1 MKTELDADVAVRSTT
16 ECRRFGHP
24 EFEVRFSS
32 RIVSQDVD
40 WLLRYLESRVSGGGK
55 FQHGETMQI
64 GWMVTMIEEIPEGK
78 LRVKEPDM
86 NVVPVQFI
94 DSVTHTLLHLRTQ
107 KDVVESLVPPVD
119 PDFPSLVHSVVVHA
133 NYKAARRVLL
143 TRVAV
148 EGADSGWWLT
158 DLDDTEGAQ
167 DPTRFSRTSLYQL
180 GVDRPDLIKFF
191 AMPAGLQVVIEDAY
205 IGVIGADGELKQA
218 PGSYLS
224 ELNRVRRD
232 AVT

>member
-1 MKTELDADVAVRSTT
+1 MKTELDADTVLRSTT
-16 ECRRFGHP
+16 GCRRFGHP

-32 RIVSQDVD
+32 RTVSQDVD
-40 WLLRYLESRVSGGGK
+40 WLLRYLENRVSGGSK
-55 FQHGETMQI
+55 FQHGETIQV
-64 GWMVTMIEEIPEGK
+64 GWMVAMLEDSTEGK

-86 NVVPVQFI
+86 KVVPVQFI

-143 TRVAV
+143 TRGAV

-191 AMPAGLQVVIEDAY
+191 AVPAGLQVAIDDTY
-205 IGVIGADGELKQA
+205 IGVIGAEGELKQA
-218 PGSYLS
+218 PGTYLS
-224 ELNRVRRD
+224 ELNRIRRD
-232 AVT
+232 TVT

>member
-1 MKTELDADVAVRSTT
+1 MK
-16 ECRRFGHP
+16 
-24 EFEVRFSS
+24 
-32 RIVSQDVD
+32 
-40 WLLRYLESRVSGGGK
+40 
-55 FQHGETMQI
+55 
-64 GWMVTMIEEIPEGK
+64 
-78 LRVKEPDM
+78 
-86 NVVPVQFI
+86 VVPVQFI

-107 KDVVESLVPPVD
+107 KDVVESLVPQVD

-143 TRVAV
+143 TRGAV

-191 AMPAGLQVVIEDAY
+191 AVPAGLQVAIEDTY
-205 IGVIGADGELKQA
+205 IGVIGAEGELKQA

-224 ELNRVRRD
+224 ELNRIRRD
-232 AVT
+232 TVT

>member
-1 MKTELDADVAVRSTT
+1 MKTELDADAAVRSTT

-40 WLLRYLESRVSGGGK
+40 WLLRYLENRVSGGSK
-55 FQHGETMQI
+55 FQHGETMQV
-64 GWMVTMIEEIPEGK
+64 GWMVTMLEDGTEGK

-86 NVVPVQFI
+86 KVVPVQFI

-107 KDVVESLVPPVD
+107 KDVVESLVPRVD

-133 NYKAARRVLL
+133 NYKSARRVLL
-143 TRVAV
+143 TRAAA